1 MDSNRYTS
9 SSVLDDLDVDAQ
21 DSSDLSAEQRQ
32 RLLEETRAVADHVD
46 RLLPKLAHV
55 DAQLVD
61 DVGTTKGIVVINSP
75 IGPPVSKNIGTPA
88 DPTAASYL
96 TADQKREIATSFV
109 ANVVGQFIAADTQTD
124 GWPSS

>member
-9 SSVLDDLDVDAQ
+9 SSVLDEIDVETQ
-21 DSSDLSAEQRQ
+21 NSTNLSDEQRQ
-32 RLLEETRAVADHVD
+32 RLLNEAKDVANHVD
-46 RLLPKLAHV
+46 RLLPKIAQV
-55 DAQLVD
+55 DARLVD
-61 DVGTTKGIVVINSP
+61 DVGTIKGMVIINSP

-96 TADQKREIATSFV
+96 SSDQKREIATSFV
-109 ANVVGQFIAADTQTD
+109 ANVVGQLIAADTQTD

>member
-9 SSVLDDLDVDAQ
+9 SAVLDDLDFDTQNAT
-21 DSSDLSAEQRQ
+21 DLSPEQRQ
-32 RLLEETRAVADHVD
+32 RLLGETREVANHVD
-46 RLLPKLAHV
+46 RLLPKIAQV
-55 DAQLVD
+55 DARLVD
-61 DVGTTKGIVVINSP
+61 DVGTTKGIVIINSP

-96 TADQKREIATSFV
+96 STEQKREIATSFV
-109 ANVVGQFIAADTQTD
+109 ANVVGQLIAADTQTD

>member
-9 SSVLDDLDVDAQ
+9 SSVVDDLDVGAGN
-21 DSSDLSAEQRQ
+21 STDLSAEQRQ
-32 RLLEETRAVADHVD
+32 RLLGETKDVAGHVD
-46 RLLPKLAHV
+46 RLLPKIAQV
-55 DAQLVD
+55 DAGLVD
-61 DVGTTKGIVVINSP
+61 DVGTTKGIVVIKSP

-96 TADQKREIATSFV
+96 TAEQKRDIATSFV
-109 ANVVGQFIAADTQTD
+109 ANVVGQLVAADTQTD

>member
-9 SSVLDDLDVDAQ
+9 SSVLDELDVGGEESA
-21 DSSDLSAEQRQ
+21 DLSAEQRQ
-32 RLLEETRAVADHVD
+32 QLLDETRDVADHVD
-46 RLLPKLAHV
+46 RLLPKI
-55 DAQLVD
+55 AQVNARLVD

-96 TADQKREIATSFV
+96 STEQKREIATSFV
-109 ANVVGQFIAADTQTD
+109 ANVVGQLVAADTQTD

>member
-9 SSVLDDLDVDAQ
+9 SSVLDNLDVETQQGASL
-21 DSSDLSAEQRQ
+21 SSEQRQ
-32 RLLEETRAVADHVD
+32 QLLNETRAVADHVD
-46 RLLPKLAHV
+46 RLLPKIAQV
-55 DAQLVD
+55 DARLVN
-61 DVGTTKGIVVINSP
+61 DVGTTKGIVVITSP

-96 TADQKREIATSFV
+96 SGEQKREIATSFV
-109 ANVVGQFIAADTQTD
+109 ANVVGQLVAADTQTD

>member
-9 SSVLDDLDVDAQ
+9 STVLDDLDVGTGI
-21 DSSDLSAEQRQ
+21 STTLSAEQRQ
-32 RLLEETRAVADHVD
+32 RLLDETKDIADHID
-46 RLLPKLAHV
+46 RLLPKIAQV
-55 DAQLVD
+55 DAGLVD

-96 TADQKREIATSFV
+96 STDT
-109 ANVVGQFIAADTQTD
+109 VG
-124 GWPSS
+124 

>member
-9 SSVLDDLDVDAQ
+9 SSVLDELDVDAQ
-21 DSSDLSAEQRQ
+21 DNTDLSDKQRQ
-32 RLLEETRAVADHVD
+32 RLLDETKDIADHVD
-46 RLLPKLAHV
+46 RLLPKIAQV
-55 DAQLVD
+55 DARLVD
-61 DVGTTKGIVVINSP
+61 DVGTTKGIVIINSP

-96 TADQKREIATSFV
+96 TAEQKREIATSFV
-109 ANVVGQFIAADTQTD
+109 ANVVGQLITADTETD

>member
-9 SSVLDDLDVDAQ
+9 SSVLDELDVDAQ
-21 DSSDLSAEQRQ
+21 DNTDLSDKQRQ
-32 RLLEETRAVADHVD
+32 RLLDETKDIADHVD
-46 RLLPKLAHV
+46 RLLPKIAQV
-55 DAQLVD
+55 DARLVD
-61 DVGTTKGIVVINSP
+61 DVGTTKGIVIINSP

-96 TADQKREIATSFV
+96 SAEQKREIATSFV
-109 ANVVGQFIAADTQTD
+109 ANVVGQLIAADTETD